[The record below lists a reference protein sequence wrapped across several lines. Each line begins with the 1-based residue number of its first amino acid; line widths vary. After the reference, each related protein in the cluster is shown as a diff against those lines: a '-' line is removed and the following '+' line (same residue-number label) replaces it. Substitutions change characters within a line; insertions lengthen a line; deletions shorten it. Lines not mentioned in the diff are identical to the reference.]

1 MLLRSCLF
9 VPGNNYRAILK
20 TEKLEFDAAI
30 FDLEDAVPIEDKE
43 TARIFVRDAIEKL
56 KFDGRLKIVRVNGWE
71 TGMLEEDLE
80 FIFRGTS
87 EGLDGTLDGIM
98 LPKTES
104 AADVLKLERLID
116 KFKRGKEKV
125 KPFIIALIES
135 AKGVI
140 KAEEIAECKSVAA
153 IAFGA
158 LDYYRTLGRSYFK
171 FSPEQ
176 TELFFARSK
185 IVNSAKAYGKKALDS
200 PFFGLIIDREGL
212 LKEAKLAWQLGFDG
226 KLVIHPNHVP
236 IVNEV
241 FSPSEEDVKL
251 AQEIVAEFEKEGKPT
266 TVGGRMID
274 YASYV
279 QAKEVISTYEEI
291 VKRRRRV
298 DG

>member
-20 TEKLEFDAAI
+20 TERIDFDAAI

-43 TARIFVRDAIEKL
+43 TARIFVRDALEKL
-56 KFDGRLKIVRVNGWE
+56 DFDGRFKIVRVNAE
-71 TGMLEEDLE
+71 AEMLEEDLKAVLLE
-80 FIFRGTS
+80 DLG
-87 EGLDGTLDGIM
+87 GIM

-104 AADVLKLERLID
+104 AKDVLKLKKLMEDIGN
-116 KFKRGKEKV
+116 GKM

-135 AKGVI
+135 AKGVV
-140 KAEEIAECKSVAA
+140 KAEEIAECKGVAA

-176 TELFFARSK
+176 TELLYARSK

-200 PFFGLIIDREGL
+200 PFFGLIIDKEGL
-212 LKEAKLAWQLGFDG
+212 LREAKLAWQFGFDG

-236 IVNEV
+236 IINKV
-241 FSPSEEDVKL
+241 FSPSEEDVRL
-251 AQEIVAEFEKEGKPT
+251 AKEIVAEFEKTSTT

-279 QAKEVISTYEEI
+279 QAKEVIETYEEI
-291 VKRRRRV
+291 LKR
-298 DG
+298 GT